1 MMTPMISR
9 KNKGWDMPKD
19 LMLDTANMRS
29 FVSDKELS
37 DIFPEVEK
45 AHSFLEKRNGPGSEF
60 LGWMDLPERA
70 DEKTLR
76 DIEDTA
82 SYMRQNSDA
91 VIVIGIG
98 GSFLGAK
105 AAIEM
110 LTPEFVG
117 SKVFFAGQNLSAS
130 YLHGLL
136 DALKSR
142 EVSVNVISKSGGTT
156 EPAVAFRI
164 IEAFMEKK
172 YGKAKAASRIVCTTD
187 ASKGA
192 LKAMADRRGYRTFVI
207 PDDVG
212 GRFSVLTPVGLLPI
226 ACAGIDIRKL
236 LEGALASLRQSRKC
250 DLASNPAYMYAALRN
265 ALYRKGKKIE
275 ILSSF
280 DGRFHYV
287 AEWWKQLF
295 GESEGKQGKAIFP
308 ASCDF
313 TTDLHSIGQLIQ
325 QGERNIFETFLI
337 SSREDR
343 SCVIPATDDNI
354 DNLNYLAGVS
364 EGAINAKAYLAVAEA
379 HFEGGVP
386 NSTVVVDEIS
396 PFSLG
401 QLFYFFEK
409 AAAVSAYVLGVN
421 PFDQPGVEAYKKK
434 MFKLL
439 GKPGA

>member
-1 MMTPMISR
+1 
-9 KNKGWDMPKD
+9 MPKD
-19 LMLDTANMRS
+19 LRLDTACMKG
-29 FVSDKELS
+29 FVSDRDIR
-37 DIFPEVEK
+37 DIFPEVER
-45 AHSFLEKRNGPGSEF
+45 AHSFLEKRNGPGRDF
-60 LGWMDLPERA
+60 LGWMDLPVNTPE
-70 DEKTLR
+70 ETLQR
-76 DIEDTA
+76 IEAAA
-82 SYMRQNSDA
+82 SGMRQSSDA

-130 YLHGLL
+130 YLNGLL
-136 DALKSR
+136 SSLKDR

-164 IEAFMEKK
+164 IEEFMEKK
-172 YGKAKAASRIVCTTD
+172 YGKEKARLRIVCTTD
-187 ASKGA
+187 ANKGA
-192 LKAMADRRGYRTFVI
+192 LKSMADSKGYGTFVI

-226 ACAGIDIRKL
+226 ACAGVNIREL
-236 LEGALASLRQSRKC
+236 LAGAADARMSSAKC
-250 DLASNPAYMYAALRN
+250 DIEINPAYRYAAVRN
-265 ALYRKGKKIE
+265 VLYRKGKKIE
-275 ILSSF
+275 ILSNF

-287 AEWWKQLF
+287 NEWWKQLF
-295 GESEGKQGKAIFP
+295 GESEGKGGKGIFP

-325 QGERNIFETFLI
+325 EGERNIFETFLI
-337 SSREDR
+337 ANKEDR
-343 SCVIPATDDNI
+343 SCVINPNEDNM
-354 DNLNYLAGVS
+354 DNLNYLSGVS
-364 EGAINAKAYLAVAEA
+364 ESAINTKAYRAVAEA

-386 NSTVVVDEIS
+386 NSTVIVEEIS
-396 PFSLG
+396 AYCLG

-409 AAAVSAYVLGVN
+409 AAAVSAYVSGVN
-421 PFDQPGVEAYKKK
+421 PFDQPGVEAYKNK

-439 GKPGA
+439 GKPGV

>member
-1 MMTPMISR
+1 M
-9 KNKGWDMPKD
+9 KG
-19 LMLDTANMRS
+19 
-29 FVSDKELS
+29 FVSDEDMR
-37 DIFPEVEK
+37 DILPEVEK
-45 AHSFLEKRNGPGSEF
+45 AHSFLEKKNGPGKEY
-60 LGWMDLPERA
+60 LGWMDLPVNMPE
-70 DEKTLR
+70 DLLR
-76 DIEDTA
+76 RIEGTA
-82 SYMRQNSDA
+82 GEMRQSSDA
-91 VIVIGIG
+91 VIVVGIG

-130 YLHGLL
+130 YLNGLL
-136 DALKSR
+136 SSLKDR

-164 IEAFMEKK
+164 IEEFMERK
-172 YGKAKAASRIVCTTD
+172 YGRERSRSRIVCTTD
-187 ASKGA
+187 AHKGA
-192 LKAMADRRGYRTFVI
+192 LKGMADKKSYRTFVI

-226 ACAGIDIRKL
+226 ACAGINISELLAGARKAR
-236 LEGALASLRQSRKC
+236 EEAGRC
-250 DLASNPAYMYAALRN
+250 DLEINPSYRYAALRN
-265 ALYRKGKKIE
+265 VLYRKGKKIE
-275 ILSSF
+275 ILSNF

-287 AEWWKQLF
+287 NEWWKQLF
-295 GESEGKQGKAIFP
+295 GESEGKAGKGIFP

-337 SSREDR
+337 AEKEDR
-343 SCVIPATDDNI
+343 SCVIPSNDDNM
-354 DNLNYLAGVS
+354 DNLNYLTGVS
-364 EGAINAKAYLAVAEA
+364 ESAINTKAYKAVAEA

-396 PFSLG
+396 AFCLG

-409 AAAVSAYVLGVN
+409 AAAVSAYVSGVN
-421 PFDQPGVEAYKKK
+421 PFDQPGVEAYKSK

-439 GKPGA
+439 GKPGI